1 MEFPVALEHILRYEG
16 GLVDHP
22 KDPGGITKYGISLRA
37 HPYLGR
43 DGIRKLTRKQAA
55 SIYKK
60 DYWDTMK
67 CDQLPAGIRL
77 IAFDCAVNQGVGYA
91 RKALQ
96 TAASVTPDG
105 QIGPVTLHAIY
116 TANIETLVQ
125 RFAMARFERYRRN
138 RNWTTFR
145 GGWMARLLH
154 VTSVTMKG

>member
-43 DGIRKLTRKQAA
+43 NGIRKLTRTRAA

-60 DYWDTMK
+60 DYWDTMY

-77 IAFDCAVNQGVGYA
+77 MAFDCAVNQGVNYA

-96 TAASVTPDG
+96 SSASVRMDG
-105 QIGPVTLHAIY
+105 QIGPITLRAVNNTDIDK
-116 TANIETLVQ
+116 LVQ
-125 RFAMARFERYRRN
+125 KFAMNRFERYRRN
-138 RNWTTFR
+138 KNWRTFR